1 MTRLVL
7 TALLLVAASVAPSAR
22 QTTTQ
27 LADNFIVQYGGSEQ
41 RFEAAVRAVGGQI
54 DRLHRGAGLSK
65 ISGLS
70 SAQAQQLAAMGGVVS
85 VTRDVV
91 IQWLSPALTH
101 APGDRLSA
109 SALTPQAHD
118 PTDAVFFALGLQWNM
133 QIIGA
138 DQAWNADFTGS
149 PIVRVAVLDTGI
161 DPFHL
166 DIFGL
171 VDAASSVAI
180 TPSLNPAGPAWG
192 DDHFHGTVVA
202 GTIVTNGIGTSGV
215 APHTKL
221 IAVKVVTASGTGT
234 FADLIAGIIHAA
246 DVGADVINMSLGE
259 AIMKNVPGGGQLA
272 GLVNQAIAYAASKGA
287 LAVSAAGNNAIDLTT
302 LGPIAAMPCEAGAGI
317 CVSATGP
324 TDQLA
329 SYSNFGSP
337 INLAAPGGDFAV
349 GNTLFSTV
357 LGPCSTLSVII
368 NPPCD
373 PLTYLFVQGTSM
385 ATPHVSGAAALL
397 DAQHGGGLNGAQLK
411 SRLQQSADDLGK
423 QGNDPLFGRGRL
435 NVLAALSR

>member
-1 MTRLVL
+1 MARLVL
-7 TALLLVAASVAPSAR
+7 TALLLVAASVAPAAR

-27 LADNFIVQYGGSEQ
+27 LADHFIVQYGGSEQ

-70 SAQAQQLAAMGGVVS
+70 NAQAQQLAAMGGVVS

-91 IQWLSPALTH
+91 IQWLSPALTQ
-101 APGDRLSA
+101 PPVDRLSA

-118 PTDAVFFALGLQWNM
+118 PTDAVAFALQWNM

-138 DQAWNADFTGS
+138 DQAWNAGFRGS

-161 DPFHL
+161 DPFHP
-166 DIFGL
+166 DMFGL
-171 VDAASSVAI
+171 VDAASSMAI
-180 TPSLNPAGPAWG
+180 TPSLNPVGPAWG
-192 DDHFHGTVVA
+192 DDHFHGTVVG
-202 GTIVTNGIGTSGV
+202 GTIVTNGIVTSGV
-215 APHTKL
+215 APHTTL
-221 IAVKVVTASGTGT
+221 IAVKVVTAAGTGT

-246 DVGADVINMSLGE
+246 DVGADVINMSLGQ
-259 AIMKNVPGGGQLA
+259 AIVKNVPGGGQLA
-272 GLVNQAIAYAASKGA
+272 GLVNQAIGYAAGKGA
-287 LAVSAAGNNAIDLTT
+287 LAVSAGGNNAIDLTT

-329 SYSNFGSP
+329 SYSNFGNP

-349 GNTLFSTV
+349 GNTLLSMV
-357 LGPCSTLSVII
+357 LGPCSTLSLLL
-368 NPPCD
+368 PCG
-373 PLTYLFVQGTSM
+373 PTSYVFVEGTSM

-423 QGNDPLFGRGRL
+423 KGNDPLFGRGRL
-435 NVLAALSR
+435 NILAAVSR